1 MPAVKE
7 IASITS
13 TYLET
18 GKVDAGIEL
27 GTLLKDLAHG
37 VLVAQVDLVE
47 YEAAP
52 ELVGFV
58 LEAGDLRHPVQRN
71 AAAVGQII
79 QNHNGIL
86 GGRSEQTGDG
96 VRSYVAASTGDEDAR
111 RRRGGSRFVG
121 AHDTPANRQQ
131 YNAQPEK

>member
-7 IASITS
+7 ISTTR

-37 VLVAQVDLVE
+37 VLVAQVDLME
-47 YEAAP
+47 DEAAL

-111 RRRGGSRFVG
+111 RRRGGRFVG
-121 AHDTPANRQQ
+121 AHDPPANRQQ